1 MGSNNNQNKDLQDK
15 QADLLDQTYTLGWMD
30 GYAEGY
36 DDAIEDTQ
44 NALNKLENENELLT
58 EVVESKDNVIK
69 ELASSAGRAAS
80 SKEKQIKKG
89 PFKGLAILFDHTS
102 ESYNVGDLFI

>member
-69 ELASSAGRAAS
+69 
-80 SKEKQIKKG
+80 
-89 PFKGLAILFDHTS
+89 
-102 ESYNVGDLFI
+102 